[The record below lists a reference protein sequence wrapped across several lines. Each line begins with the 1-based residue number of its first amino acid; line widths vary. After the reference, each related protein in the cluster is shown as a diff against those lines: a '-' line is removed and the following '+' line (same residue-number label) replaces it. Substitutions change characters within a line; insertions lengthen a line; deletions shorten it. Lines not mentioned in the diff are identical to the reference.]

1 MLDLVASGF
10 LVTCRKNDSE
20 PAAIPTSLS
29 GFHSNFLFRRGR
41 VSFFPPFASF
51 FTPQI
56 QPINQTQFP
65 ALWIGGYSKKNRRSD
80 FFEGYCTFSTVSSL
94 PPPQKRHTNCSS
106 APNRI

>member
-29 GFHSNFLFRRGR
+29 GFVSHFLFRRGR

-51 FTPQI
+51 FTPKI
-56 QPINQTQFP
+56 QPFNQTQFP
-65 ALWIGGYSKKNRRSD
+65 ALWIGGYLKKNRRSD
-80 FFEGYCTFSTVSSL
+80 FFEGYCTTDSKGVVPRDKLVGGRFL
-94 PPPQKRHTNCSS
+94 IQ
-106 APNRI
+106 

>member
-29 GFHSNFLFRRGR
+29 GFVSHFLFRRGR

-51 FTPQI
+51 FTPKI

-65 ALWIGGYSKKNRRSD
+65 ALWIGGYLNKNRRSD
-80 FFEGYCTFSTVSSL
+80 FFEGYCTLETVYALSL
-94 PPPQKRHTNCSS
+94 F
-106 APNRI
+106 